1 MSCWAAGRRSSAEN
15 AGAGGA
21 IKTVA
26 ARAGKRVA
34 LGELTNV
41 FRGRGR
47 SSGSATEAKLS
58 STKPVDVKNKGSFA
72 SLRNVKTGRGS
83 IRKLTSDQFD
93 WTVSHHDSVLQK
105 ENASFPS
112 VPNVVPIGS
121 SSPGLTDDSVSMED
135 AMSTCNSIESS
146 DLEFLDDEDSS
157 LAASL
162 HCWADDKLH
171 ISDSKEVVAFKWRKH
186 SPISMKSDN
195 ISDLDNNYEDPQHCA
210 TLDYEIYENLREA
223 ETRKMPST
231 HFVETT
237 QTDMSTTMRAVL
249 IDWLVEVT
257 EEYRLV
263 PDTLYLTV
271 NYIDRYLSVKEINR
285 NRLQLL
291 GVACLLIAAKY
302 EEICPPQVEELCYIT
317 DGSYTKEEV
326 LQMEASV
333 LNYLKFEMTVPTPKC
348 FLRRFVRAA
357 QVFDEGSTL
366 HLEFLA
372 NYICELSLLEYS
384 LLCYLPSLVA
394 ASSVFLARFILKP
407 TTNPWNSSLSYY
419 TQYTPSELRGCVRV
433 LHRLFRFGPGRD
445 LPAIREKYS
454 QHKYKFVAKKYCPP
468 SIPTGFFQDATS

>member
-1 MSCWAAGRRSSAEN
+1 MSCWAAGRRSSAS
-15 AGAGGA
+15 ATAGGA
-21 IKTVA
+21 KPAA

-34 LGELTNV
+34 LGDLTNV

-47 SSGSATEAKLS
+47 NSSSAASSKPEEKLS
-58 STKPVDVKNKGSFA
+58 LTKSVDVKNKESFA
-72 SLRNVKTGRGS
+72 SLRNVNTERGPV
-83 IRKLTSDQFD
+83 RKPTSDQFD
-93 WTVSHHDSVLQK
+93 WAVSHHDSVLQ

-112 VPNVVPIGS
+112 VPA
-121 SSPGLTDDSVSMED
+121 SPGLSQDSVSMED
-135 AMSTCNSIESS
+135 IMSTQNSIESS
-146 DLEFLDDEDSS
+146 DIQFPDDDSS
-157 LAASL
+157 MATSIS
-162 HCWADDKLH
+162 DKLH
-171 ISDSKEVVAFKWRKH
+171 ISDTFNWTKH
-186 SPISMKSDN
+186 SPSPMKAEN
-195 ISDLDNNYEDPQHCA
+195 IFCLDDNYEDLCA
-210 TLDYEIYENLREA
+210 TLAYEITENLREA

-231 HFVETT
+231 NFVETI
-237 QTDMSTTMRAVL
+237 QTDMSTTMRAML
-249 IDWLVEVT
+249 IDWLVEVA
-257 EEYRLV
+257 EGYRLV
-263 PDTLYLTV
+263 PETLYLTV
-271 NYIDRYLSVKEINR
+271 NYIDRYLSVKDISR

-302 EEICPPQVEELCYIT
+302 EEICPVQVEELCYVT
-317 DGSYTKEEV
+317 DNSYTKEEV

-333 LNYLKFEMTVPTPKC
+333 LNYLKFEMTVATPKC
-348 FLRRFVRAA
+348 FLRRFVHAA
-357 QVFDEGSTL
+357 QVFDKGSTL

-407 TTNPWNSSLSYY
+407 AKNPWNSSLSYY

-468 SIPTGFFQDATS
+468 SIPFGFFQDATS